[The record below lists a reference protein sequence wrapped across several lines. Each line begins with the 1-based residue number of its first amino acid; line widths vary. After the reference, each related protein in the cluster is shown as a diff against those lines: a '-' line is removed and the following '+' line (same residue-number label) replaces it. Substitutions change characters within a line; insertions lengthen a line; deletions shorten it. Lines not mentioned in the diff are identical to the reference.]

1 VGGAEPTLRPP
12 FSARS
17 GAISAVSR
25 DVRAGGGVIGAMTM
39 EFDERFSPDEL
50 LAHSKWMRKLAVRL
64 VGDSAGADD
73 LVQQTVAAWIAE
85 GEVDQGFL
93 RPWLATVM
101 KNLAR
106 TNWRSEVRRRRRE
119 MSTAR
124 SEVLEV
130 DDTAATLEMH
140 ELLVGAIKG
149 IAEAQQVVIVQHF
162 FHEKS
167 LAEIA
172 RELDLPE
179 STVRN
184 RLQRALEALKGKL
197 DKNGGGRESWVA
209 MFIAFANRAKPSAAL
224 PAGMAASSATMGVL
238 AWMAV
243 AATIALLGVGAG
255 YWWQRERQHGLE
267 RESAL
272 LASAPQVRPPVAR
285 DPTVAPAPDVSSRA
299 PIGAAPPAPVASAT
313 ARPIEP
319 AIIELVAVDAQG
331 AAIAD
336 ATLTLLYEVGTEDVA
351 APDAPR
357 AHASSDGRLRLAI
370 GRSEMSR
377 INHPGDLRVALAGDK
392 SSDPTMSGVAF
403 VQLSAPRCATRA
415 EFVPVTM
422 GQTAALG
429 SIVLGPGGSASGTVV
444 TSDGSALPPC
454 SVHVLPVTAVTH
466 KNGVPVAEAPVRSDG
481 SYALNDVP
489 IGDYQVAVAGE
500 MAGWHQ
506 SALPTVQIRAGET
519 SAVPEVVLARLSN
532 AITGIV
538 LTPEL
543 KPALSRTVAYVAS
556 SLADATFD
564 RWPTVTT
571 DDAGRFEIRWQRQ
584 ETCDLFILGDG
595 ISTGDLV
602 MPSVAAGTLELELRL
617 PEPAWT
623 SFTVVDENNAPIRKF
638 STSCTWAQGS
648 EHHFGSRNLEHPD
661 GIAIVPL
668 HVRPFFATFSA
679 DGRFEDT
686 IGPISPTGEAQQHS
700 AVLRPMATIA
710 GTVTGAEAKGVTVD
724 LRAVVGDGS
733 DFACDGFPCRLAP
746 DSVHHRVRPDAGGS
760 FKLTARERGRYVVLV
775 HAHDLADYESA
786 PFEYDPHRQ
795 GIELAVVLARGGTIE
810 GQVIVET
817 TKSAA
822 ISSPEG
828 LIVGVSRGDGSFRF
842 ARVGADG
849 RYAFEHLA
857 AGRWWIRR
865 CERDFNAAGEL
876 TYAQV
881 TGFDPSLTP
890 FVVEDGKVAHFDL
903 DLRGATCTVDGKLES
918 PLVEN
923 GKLTATLVALPDQPG
938 IKHTPVPIASDG
950 TFHIEAKVL
959 GMHQLA
965 IDGHLG
971 DGRELHIEDTLE
983 LKRGSN
989 AWTRVLPK

>member
-1 VGGAEPTLRPP
+1 
-12 FSARS
+12 
-17 GAISAVSR
+17 
-25 DVRAGGGVIGAMTM
+25 M
-39 EFDERFSPDEL
+39 EFDARFSPDEL

-64 VGDSAGADD
+64 VGDSASADD

-85 GEVDQGFL
+85 GEVGQGFL

-106 TNWRSEVRRRRRE
+106 TNWRRDVRRRKRE

-149 IAEAQQVVIVQHF
+149 IAEAQRVVIVQHY

-172 RELDLPE
+172 RELKLPE

-184 RLQRALEALKGKL
+184 RLQRALEALRGKL
-197 DKNGGGRESWVA
+197 DKRGGGRDNWVA

-224 PAGMAASSATMGVL
+224 PAGTAASSATMGVL
-238 AWMAV
+238 AWIAV

-255 YWWQRERQHGLE
+255 YWWQRERQHGLD

-272 LASAPQVRPPVAR
+272 LASAPEVRAPVAR
-285 DPTVAPAPDVSSRA
+285 DPIAEPAADAASRA
-299 PIGAAPPAPVASAT
+299 PIGVAPPAPVASAT
-313 ARPIEP
+313 ARQTEP
-319 AIIELVAVDAQG
+319 AIIDLVAVDAQG
-331 AAIAD
+331 APIAD
-336 ATLTLLYEVGTEDVA
+336 ATLTLFYRVGTEEVA
-351 APDAPR
+351 APDVPR
-357 AHASSDGRLRLAI
+357 VHASSDGRLRLAI
-370 GRSEMSR
+370 GPSEMSR
-377 INHPGDLRVALAGDK
+377 IHNLGDLPGALAGEK
-392 SSDPTMSGVAF
+392 SSDRSQSRLAF
-403 VQLSAPRCATRA
+403 VEIAAPQCATQA
-415 EFVPVTM
+415 EYVPVTM
-422 GQTAALG
+422 GETVALG
-429 SIVLGPGGSASGTVV
+429 RIVLGPGGSASGTVT
-444 TSDGSALPPC
+444 TSDSSALPPC
-454 SVHVLPVTAVTH
+454 SVQVLPVTAITS
-466 KNGVPVAEAPVRSDG
+466 KDGARDPRYEGNVAEARVRSDG
-481 SYALNDVP
+481 SYALNDLP
-489 IGDYQVAVAGE
+489 IGKYQVAVTGE
-500 MAGWHQ
+500 PAGWHQ
-506 SALPTVQIRAGET
+506 RVLPTMEIRARET
-519 SAVPEVVLARLSN
+519 SAVPELVLERLST

-538 LTPEL
+538 LTPEM
-543 KPALSRTVAYVAS
+543 KPAVNRAVAYVAS

-564 RWPTVTT
+564 RWPTVPT

-595 ISTGDLV
+595 ISAGDLV

-617 PEPAWT
+617 PEPT
-623 SFTVVDENNAPIRKF
+623 SATFTVVDENNAPIRKF
-638 STSCTWAQGS
+638 STRCSWAQGS
-648 EHHFGSRNLEHPD
+648 EHYFGGRNLEHPD

-668 HVRPFFATFSA
+668 HARPFFVTFSV

-686 IGPISPTGEAQQHS
+686 IGPISPTGQAEQHS

-710 GTVTGAEAKGVTVD
+710 GTITGAESQNVAID
-724 LRAVVGDGS
+724 LFIDIENET
-733 DFACDGFPCRLAP
+733 DNACNGFPCRLQP
-746 DSVHHRVRPDAGGS
+746 TSMRRSVHPERDGS
-760 FKLTARERGRYVVLV
+760 FRLTTSKPGHYVVL
-775 HAHDLADYESA
+775 ARAKDFADCESK
-786 PFEYDPHRQ
+786 PFDYDPHRQ
-795 GIELAVVLARGGTIE
+795 AIELALVLARGGTIE
-810 GQVIVET
+810 GQVIVDT

-822 ISSPEG
+822 KSSPEG
-828 LIVGVSRGDGSFRF
+828 LIVGVSRGDGLFRF

-849 RYAFEHLA
+849 RYTFEHLA

-876 TYAQV
+876 TRAQV

-903 DLRGATCTVDGKLES
+903 DLRGATCTVDGKLKS
-918 PLVEN
+918 PLVEQ
-923 GKLTATLVALPDQPG
+923 GSLTATLIALPDQPG
-938 IKHTPVPIASDG
+938 VKHTPVPIASDG

-965 IDGHLG
+965 IDGRLG
-971 DGRELHIEDTLE
+971 DGSELHIEDTLE
-983 LKRGSN
+983 LKRGPN
-989 AWTRVLPK
+989 AWTRALPK